1 MFRHLHLA
9 ALALPLLTSSV
20 WAQTTLKEAA
30 AAVGLNFGIATNSN
44 QVSNA
49 TSAYATMAKG
59 QFNMVVCE
67 NEMKF
72 DNTERTIGQFSYTGG
87 DGVHTFAA
95 ANQMKMR
102 GHTFIWHSQANTAK
116 NAITDRTSGLRVMR
130 NHIEA
135 VGGHFKEK
143 IYEWDV
149 LNEITDDGNGNKL
162 RSGSSNPPSF
172 WHSNIGDDFG
182 DSALTIARRVVGT
195 NGHLYYN
202 DYGADGLGGKSN
214 AIFNLAKKWQTN
226 KVPLDGIGLQA
237 HLSTGLNKQS
247 IQDNIK
253 RFGDIGLRIS
263 LTEIDIKNAKTA
275 DWVNLMNACLANFNC
290 VSFVTWGLAD
300 GNSWIGSNCGC
311 LLYSGSG
318 NSAQP
323 KTEIIDALI
332 AAMKAAD
339 PAIVAKRKAF
349 AAIPPGS
356 LGPTAVGV
364 LQRPVVRRGAKQL
377 SILAPMPIFSTGSG
391 AVVDP
396 LGRAK
401 SVAPARIDGLEILSR

>member
-1 MFRHLHLA
+1 MYRHLHLA
-9 ALALPLLTSSV
+9 ALALPLVVSSA

-44 QVSNA
+44 QVRDAASG
-49 TSAYATMAKG
+49 YATQAKG

-72 DNTERTIGQFSYTGG
+72 ESTERTIGTFSYTGG
-87 DGVHTFAA
+87 DGVSAFAV

-102 GHTFIWHSQANTAK
+102 GHTFVWHSQSGSAQ
-116 NAITDRTSGLRVMR
+116 NAIKDRASGLKIM
-130 NHIEA
+130 NDHIVA

-143 IYEWDV
+143 IHEWDV
-149 LNEITDDGNGNKL
+149 LNEITSDNGGTM
-162 RSGSSNPPSF
+162 RSTF
-172 WHSNIGDDFG
+172 WSTNIGNDFA
-182 DSALTIARRVVGT
+182 DSALSFSRKVIGT

-202 DYGADGLGGKSN
+202 DYGADGLNAKSN
-214 AIFNLAKKWQTN
+214 AMFALAKKWQAN

-237 HLSTGLNKQS
+237 HLSSGLNGKS
-247 IQDNIK
+247 ISDNIK
-253 RFGDIGLRIS
+253 RFGEIGVRIS

-275 DWVNLMNACLANFNC
+275 DWVNLMNACLENYNC

-300 GNSWIGSNCGC
+300 GNSWIGSDCGC

-318 NSAQP
+318 NSAAP
-323 KTEIIDALI
+323 KTEFITALIDA
-332 AAMKAAD
+332 MKKAD
-339 PAIVAKRKAF
+339 PAIVAQRKAF
-349 AAIPPGS
+349 SAKTPGTYG
-356 LGPTAVGV
+356 GPVGIHD
-364 LQRPVVRRGAKQL
+364 LKQPVARRGGKNL
-377 SILAPMPIFSTGSG
+377 SILSSTPVFSTVSG

-401 SVAPARIDGLEILSR
+401 VLAPARVDGLQILSK

>member
-1 MFRHLHLA
+1 MFRHLPLA
-9 ALALPLLTSSV
+9 ALALPLLASSA

-44 QVSNA
+44 QVNTA
-49 TSAYATMAKG
+49 TSAYATAAKG

-72 DNTERTIGQFSYTGG
+72 ESTERTIGQFTYTGG
-87 DGVHTFAA
+87 DNVYKFAE

-102 GHTFIWHSQANTAK
+102 GHTFVWHSQSGSAQ
-116 NAITDRTSGLRVMR
+116 NAIRDRASGLKIMKD
-130 NHIEA
+130 HIEA

-143 IYEWDV
+143 IFEWDV

-162 RSGSSNPPSF
+162 RTGSSRPASF
-172 WHSNIGDDFG
+172 WQANIGDDFA
-182 DSALTIARRVVGT
+182 DSALAFSRRVIGT

-202 DYGADGLGGKSN
+202 DYGADGVNGKST

-237 HLSTGLNKQS
+237 HLSSGLNQKS
-247 IQDNIK
+247 ISDNIK
-253 RFGDIGLRIS
+253 RYGEIGLRIS

-275 DWVNLMNACLANFNC
+275 DWVNLMNACLENFNC
-290 VSFVTWGLAD
+290 VSFVTWGMAD
-300 GNSWIGSNCGC
+300 GNSWIGSDCGC

-323 KTEIIDALI
+323 KPEFINALIDA
-332 AAMKAAD
+332 MKKAD

-356 LGPTAVGV
+356 LGTSGVGV
-364 LQRPVVRRGAKQL
+364 LQRPVARRGGKNL
-377 SILAPMPIFSTGSG
+377 SILASTPVFSTVSG

-401 SVAPARIDGLEILSR
+401 SVSPARIDRLEILPR